1 MPFSLGIEQM
11 EFLYLQNAFPIKIKS
26 HSSHFDLSLSCVFF
40 PPFKQKI
47 ATGKESRLNNLLS
60 ARIFFFLRSLS
71 TLSLGHLGDWPPRAR
86 PNCSFLGK
94 KLGNVQS
101 SVSQLT
107 VAFLVQSHISG
118 WISWNFLLKKRVFLA
133 WFQVLF
139 FTAVILEFFTDLF
152 YKPVGEVILSFSL

>member
-11 EFLYLQNAFPIKIKS
+11 EFLYPQNAFPIKINS
-26 HSSHFDLSLSCVFF
+26 HSFHFDLSLSCVCVCVCVCVFF
-40 PPFKQKI
+40 SPFKQKI

-71 TLSLGHLGDWPPRAR
+71 TLSLGHLAEWPLRAR
-86 PNCSFLGK
+86 PNCSFMGK

-133 WFQVLF
+133 GFQVLF
-139 FTAVILEFFTDLF
+139 FTAVILEFSTELF
-152 YKPVGEVILSFSL
+152 ISQ

>member
-1 MPFSLGIEQM
+1 M
-11 EFLYLQNAFPIKIKS
+11 
-26 HSSHFDLSLSCVFF
+26 
-40 PPFKQKI
+40 
-47 ATGKESRLNNLLS
+47 
-60 ARIFFFLRSLS
+60 
-71 TLSLGHLGDWPPRAR
+71 
-86 PNCSFLGK
+86 GK

-139 FTAVILEFFTDLF
+139 FTAVILEFSTEDVEISI
-152 YKPVGEVILSFSL
+152 YRTSIGPGVAETEVSPWTSTERFGKIMR